1 MHTFSLQT
9 RLYSGPGSLAAL
21 QRFSHQHIWIVCDGF
36 LARSPLLDRLR
47 AALPASN
54 RVSVFSDITPD
65 PTIHTVAKGI
75 AQMQALRP
83 QVVIGFGGGSA
94 MDAAKAIVWF
104 SQQGGLPVDTCVAIP
119 TTSGT
124 GSEVTPFAVVT
135 DDATGQKYPLADYAL
150 TPDMAIVDANLV
162 MDMPKSL
169 CAFGGLDAVTH
180 ALEAYVSV
188 LASEFSDGQALQAL
202 KLLKEY
208 LPASYHEGSKNPVA
222 RERVHSAATIAGI
235 AFANAF
241 LGVCHSMAHKLG
253 SQFHIPHGLANALLI
268 CNVIRYNANDNP
280 TKQTAFSQYD
290 RPQARRRYAEIADH
304 LGLSAPGDR
313 TAAKIEKLLAWL
325 ESIKA
330 ELGIPK
336 SIREAGVQEADFLA
350 HVDKLSEDAF
360 DDQCTGANPRYPLIS
375 ELKQILLDTYYG
387 REFVE
392 GEAGAKAEVAPVKAE
407 KKAKKSA

>member
-124 GSEVTPFAVVT
+124 GSEVTSACVISDPEK
-135 DDATGQKYPLADYAL
+135 GIKYRCSMRRSVPTWRSSTRRWWLAYR
-150 TPDMAIVDANLV
+150 P
-162 MDMPKSL
+162 P
-169 CAFGGLDAVTH
+169 
-180 ALEAYVSV
+180 
-188 LASEFSDGQALQAL
+188 
-202 KLLKEY
+202 
-208 LPASYHEGSKNPVA
+208 
-222 RERVHSAATIAGI
+222 
-235 AFANAF
+235 
-241 LGVCHSMAHKLG
+241 
-253 SQFHIPHGLANALLI
+253 SQPIPGWT
-268 CNVIRYNANDNP
+268 R
-280 TKQTAFSQYD
+280 
-290 RPQARRRYAEIADH
+290 
-304 LGLSAPGDR
+304 
-313 TAAKIEKLLAWL
+313 
-325 ESIKA
+325 
-330 ELGIPK
+330 
-336 SIREAGVQEADFLA
+336 
-350 HVDKLSEDAF
+350 
-360 DDQCTGANPRYPLIS
+360 
-375 ELKQILLDTYYG
+375 
-387 REFVE
+387 
-392 GEAGAKAEVAPVKAE
+392 
-407 KKAKKSA
+407 

>member
-124 GSEVTPFAVVT
+124 GSEVTSACVISDPEKGIKYRHTWNIVKIGGT
-135 DDATGQKYPLADYAL
+135 YYHLDATFDNTLGK
-150 TPDMAIVDANLV
+150 
-162 MDMPKSL
+162 
-169 CAFGGLDAVTH
+169 
-180 ALEAYVSV
+180 
-188 LASEFSDGQALQAL
+188 
-202 KLLKEY
+202 
-208 LPASYHEGSKNPVA
+208 
-222 RERVHSAATIAGI
+222 HSAAGQEIRYDYFNLDDSQIFRDHEPLIAPAPHCGDHEH
-235 AFANAF
+235 FYYKEK
-241 LGVCHSMAHKLG
+241 KLSFTKKEDVYKRSLQAAKKG
-253 SQFHIPHGLANALLI
+253 RILIFHWRGGYLTKEVLKELLELI
-268 CNVIRYNANDNP
+268 RKAGDEKDKTAMVSINWPQAVIRV
-280 TKQTAFSQYD
+280 QYTD
-290 RPQARRRYAEIADH
+290 MQ
-304 LGLSAPGDR
+304 
-313 TAAKIEKLLAWL
+313 
-325 ESIKA
+325 
-330 ELGIPK
+330 
-336 SIREAGVQEADFLA
+336 VQES
-350 HVDKLSEDAF
+350 VTIEE
-360 DDQCTGANPRYPLIS
+360 AN
-375 ELKQILLDTYYG
+375 
-387 REFVE
+387 E
-392 GEAGAKAEVAPVKAE
+392 GEK
-407 KKAKKSA
+407 

>member
-124 GSEVTPFAVVT
+124 GSEVTSACVISDPEK
-135 DDATGQKYPLADYAL
+135 GIKYPLFHEAL
-150 TPDMAIVDANLV
+150 CPDMAIIDPTLV
-162 MDMPKSL
+162 VSVPPTIT
-169 CAFGGLDAVTH
+169 AHTGLDALTH
-180 ALEAYVSV
+180 AT
-188 LASEFSDGQALQAL
+188 G
-202 KLLKEY
+202 
-208 LPASYHEGSKNPVA
+208 G
-222 RERVHSAATIAGI
+222 
-235 AFANAF
+235 
-241 LGVCHSMAHKLG
+241 M
-253 SQFHIPHGLANALLI
+253 GLAAGHRFYRCAGGKGRKAGVSRPARCDSSGRLHCDPQQNAQCI
-268 CNVIRYNANDNP
+268 NP
-280 TKQTAFSQYD
+280 
-290 RPQARRRYAEIADH
+290 RRY
-304 LGLSAPGDR
+304 GL
-313 TAAKIEKLLAWL
+313 
-325 ESIKA
+325 
-330 ELGIPK
+330 
-336 SIREAGVQEADFLA
+336 
-350 HVDKLSEDAF
+350 
-360 DDQCTGANPRYPLIS
+360 
-375 ELKQILLDTYYG
+375 
-387 REFVE
+387 
-392 GEAGAKAEVAPVKAE
+392 
-407 KKAKKSA
+407 